1 MSLIGF
7 DMIRNENYMNLL
19 KSIFRIAKSI
29 ILIVLMTIIVAFC
42 LNNNQTVI
50 ISLNPIPFEIEAKL
64 FLLIMIV
71 FVVGFSLGLVISGI
85 SLVRVKISNFF
96 TNHKA
101 NRLQLKLEKL
111 TREKLQ

>member
-1 MSLIGF
+1 
-7 DMIRNENYMNLL
+7 MNLL
-19 KSIFRIAKSI
+19 RSICRIAKSV
-29 ILIVLMTIIVAFC
+29 ILILLMTIIVAFC

-64 FLLIMIV
+64 FLLIMRV
-71 FVVGFSLGLVISGI
+71 SVVGFSLGIIISGI
-85 SLVRVKISNFF
+85 SLVRVRISNFF

-111 TREKLQ
+111 TREKSQ